1 MWSVNFFDIQL
12 IMTGGGPL
20 FSSTTASLYMY
31 RQAFEFGLLS
41 KGAAAGIVLITVN
54 LSVAFVYLRFLR
66 R

>member
-20 FSSTTASLYMY
+20 FASTTASLYMY

-41 KGAAAGIVLITVN
+41 KGAATGIVLILIN
-54 LSVAFVYLRFLR
+54 LSVAFLYLRFLR

>member
-1 MWSVNFFDIQL
+1 
-12 IMTGGGPL
+12 
-20 FSSTTASLYMY
+20 MY

-41 KGAAAGIVLITVN
+41 KGAAAGIVLITIN